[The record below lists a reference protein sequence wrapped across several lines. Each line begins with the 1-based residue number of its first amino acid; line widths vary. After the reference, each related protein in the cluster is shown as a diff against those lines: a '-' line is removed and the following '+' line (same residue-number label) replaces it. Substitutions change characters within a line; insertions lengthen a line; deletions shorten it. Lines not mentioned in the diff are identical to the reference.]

1 MLHVGLLYTKMETSN
16 KNMEEL
22 NPHGAIQM
30 NVTVKA
36 IEKALFSKGHKV
48 TLFPATF
55 DLLQRISRIK
65 DLDVIFNACTG
76 ITNKRQQANVVA
88 MLELQHIPFVGSSL
102 STQILGLHKQISK
115 RLFRSANI
123 PTPQFQVFYTGE
135 EEIEKHLRYPLIV
148 KPEHEG
154 SSLGISNDS
163 VVFNEDS
170 LKKKVKEIIGIF
182 DQPALVEEFVSGRE
196 FTVGVLG
203 NDDPEVLPILEI
215 LYDDKNKDGLMTVD
229 IKAKDAVGIVCP
241 AEIDVEIAEKIRDYA
256 KRAYKALGCNE
267 YARIDVRLDE
277 NNIPNFI
284 EINTL
289 PGMQPNYSDFPRM
302 AKVAGYTYEDLIDKM
317 VRLAIEK
324 SRVDNEKKEEF
335 YVGATS

>member
-36 IEKALFSKGHKV
+36 IEKALLSKGHKV
-48 TLFPATF
+48 TLIPATF

-88 MLELQHIPFVGSSL
+88 MLELQQVPFVGSSL

-135 EEIEKHLRYPLIV
+135 EEMEENLEFPLIV

-170 LKKKVKEIIGIF
+170 LRKKVKDIIEIF
-182 DQPALVEEFVSGRE
+182 DQPALVEKFVSGRE

-215 LYDDKNKDGLMTVD
+215 LYDDKNRDGLMTVD
-229 IKAKDAVGIVCP
+229 IKAKDAVGTVCP
-241 AEIDVEIAEKIRDYA
+241 AEIHDDIAEKIRDYA
-256 KRAYKALGCNE
+256 KKAYKALGCSE

-277 NNIPNFI
+277 KNIPNFI

-289 PGMQPNYSDFPRM
+289 PGMQPNYSDFPRT
-302 AKVAGYTYEDLIDKM
+302 AKAAGYTYEDLIDKM
-317 VRLAIEK
+317 VRLAIE
-324 SRVDNEKKEEF
+324 RTQTDNDKREEF